1 MGETIRIAPSGTSK
15 ISGILNATAV
25 DLVEAGEKEIFT
37 PSYFFCAKKPLNAY
51 EEKRHIYDKGKSN
64 QTQELTNQLDTS
76 HKVLLE
82 THSKTDF
89 QLSLDLL
96 MIKNKD
102 NNNNNSKIY
111 FKMTKG

>member
-1 MGETIRIAPSGTSK
+1 MH
-15 ISGILNATAV
+15 
-25 DLVEAGEKEIFT
+25 
-37 PSYFFCAKKPLNAY
+37 KK
-51 EEKRHIYDKGKSN
+51 KRHIYDKGKSK

-89 QLSLDLL
+89 DLSLDLL
-96 MIKNKD
+96 MIKNND
-102 NNNNNSKIY
+102 NNNSKIY